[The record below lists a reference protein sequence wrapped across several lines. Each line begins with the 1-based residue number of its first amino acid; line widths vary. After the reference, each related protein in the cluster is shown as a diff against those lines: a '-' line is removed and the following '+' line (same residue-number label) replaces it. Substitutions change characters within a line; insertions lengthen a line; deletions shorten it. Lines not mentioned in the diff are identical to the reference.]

1 MVNQYN
7 TIVIGAG
14 QAGLAIGYYL
24 KQKSLSFLIIDSKS
38 RVGDSWRQRYDSLTL
53 FTPRSHNALPGMN
66 VEGAQNGYSTK
77 DELADYLEGYSSH
90 YNLPVQLDTA
100 VINLFKENK
109 LFHLVTTK
117 GDYVAENI
125 VIATGPFQK
134 PFVPDIEK
142 EVAKDI
148 FQIHAAHYKNPSQL
162 KEGTTLIV
170 GAGNSGVQIATEVAE
185 SRDVYL
191 SVGKRMKFLPYTL
204 LNRSIFWWFQVLGIS
219 KATIHSKLGQFMKKN
234 DPIIG
239 KEIKPLLNNG
249 AVKRVSKVLKADGKS
264 LICENGEKVQPENI
278 IWATGYY
285 NDYEWIKIPNL
296 IDKNNNV
303 IHDRGITREKGIYFL
318 GLSWQYRRGSALL
331 LGVGEDAKFL
341 STHIN

>member
-1 MVNQYN
+1 MGDSYN

-24 KQKSLSFLIIDSKS
+24 KQKSLSFLIIDSNS
-38 RVGDSWRQRYDSLTL
+38 RVGDSWRHRYDSLTL
-53 FTPRSHNALPGMN
+53 FTPRSHSALPGMN
-66 VEGAQNGYSTK
+66 VEGSPHGYPIK
-77 DELADYLEGYSSH
+77 DEIADYLENYSRH
-90 YNLPVQLDTA
+90 YNLPVQLNTA
-100 VINLFKENK
+100 VINLFKENDQ
-109 LFHLVTTK
+109 FHLVTNK
-117 GDYVAENI
+117 GNYVAKNI
-125 VIATGPFQK
+125 VVATGPFQK

-142 EVAKDI
+142 DVSKDI

-170 GAGNSGVQIATEVAE
+170 GAGNSGVQIATELAE
-185 SRDVYL
+185 SREIYL

-204 LNRSIFWWFQVLGIS
+204 LNRSIFWWFQALGVS

-239 KEIKPLLNNG
+239 KELKPLLNRG
-249 AVKRVSKVLKADGKS
+249 AVKKVSKVSKADGKS
-264 LICENGEKVQPENI
+264 LICQNGEKIQPENI
-278 IWATGYY
+278 IWATGYH
-285 NDYEWIKIPNL
+285 NDYEWIEVPNI

-303 IHDRGITREKGIYFL
+303 IHDRGITKEKGLYFL

-341 STHIN
+341 ANHIN